1 MSDETHI
8 STEQRQKKPQTW
20 LFTSDEYKG
29 RTQDPLPETRQ
40 GTQETVSLKRYGLSR
55 DDRIRRSSDFTRITR
70 EGKRI
75 PSRHFIIFFLT
86 NDLDRNRLGITAS
99 RKVGGAVVRN
109 RVKRIIREVF
119 RTNRDL
125 LPPGGDIVVIAKHN
139 ASEADYA
146 QIRDELAALFS
157 QVTGRVSEG

>member
-1 MSDETHI
+1 M
-8 STEQRQKKPQTW
+8 
-20 LFTSDEYKG
+20 
-29 RTQDPLPETRQ
+29 
-40 GTQETVSLKRYGLSR
+40 KRYGLSR

-75 PSRHFIIFFLT
+75 PSRHFIIFFLN

-109 RVKRIIREVF
+109 KVKRSIREVF
-119 RTNRDL
+119 RTNRNL
-125 LPPGGDIVVIAKHN
+125 LPPGGDVVVIARHN

-146 QIRDELAALFS
+146 QVRDELVTLFS
-157 QVTGRVSEG
+157 RISDQVSEG